1 MNKFKKCAV
10 ELSGQLT
17 CNDLHYLRL
26 NGMMCVLLLKCCRYE
41 WYQTETHVVVS
52 VLVKNV
58 KKEDLKCDIQESSV
72 SSQIENLAAHGV
84 DMKYFH

>member
-1 MNKFKKCAV
+1 M
-10 ELSGQLT
+10 LS
-17 CNDLHYLRL
+17 NY
-26 NGMMCVLLLKCCRYE
+26 CRYE

-72 SSQIENLAAHGV
+72 SYQEIIQQHCVNMKKNLHCL
-84 DMKYFH
+84 FS